1 MATLDISRALF
12 SLLPPIPRVSFSPLS
27 PLSPPPVFATSS
39 SHSLSLAL
47 TLPHL
52 HRQRTLPPCIS
63 RQTNAQFSDDTGA
76 SESEEF
82 LEEEEEDDEAD
93 DSDGGVDNDDDD
105 DDDDD
110 EEVANRSY
118 SLDVDALEEEAKHA
132 VREYSRFL
140 SRQLSIGE

>member
-27 PLSPPPVFATSS
+27 PPPVFATSY

-63 RQTNAQFSDDTGA
+63 WQTNTQFSDDTGA

-93 DSDGGVDNDDDD
+93 DSDGGVDYDD

>member
-12 SLLPPIPRVSFSPLS
+12 SLLPPIPRVSFSL
-27 PLSPPPVFATSS
+27 LSPPPVFATSS

-63 RQTNAQFSDDTGA
+63 RQTNAQFSDDTGG
-76 SESEEF
+76 SKSEEF
-82 LEEEEEDDEAD
+82 LEEEEEEEEEEEDEAD
-93 DSDGGVDNDDDD
+93 DSDGGVDYDDDD
-105 DDDDD
+105 E

-118 SLDVDALEEEAKHA
+118 SLDVDALEEEAKQA

>member
-1 MATLDISRALF
+1 MATLDISRALV
-12 SLLPPIPRVSFSPLS
+12 SLLPPITRVSFS

-52 HRQRTLPPCIS
+52 HRQRTLPPRIS
-63 RQTNAQFSDDTGA
+63 RQTNTQFSDDTGA

-93 DSDGGVDNDDDD
+93 DSDGGVDYDD